1 MNNIIFQDFSQK
13 LRNVLE
19 EVSLELTKQPIDNKE
34 AMQKLKVLRGDIIHL
49 MNLLKIEEHLQNR
62 DR

>member
-13 LRNVLE
+13 LRNVSE
-19 EVSLELTKQPIDNKE
+19 EVSLELTKQPVDLKDT
-34 AMQKLKVLRGDIIHL
+34 MQKLKVLRADIIHL